1 MALSTS
7 RSATSPSFSL
17 SDRRTVI
24 GQRGGTKTTRVQR
37 YRDGSSRS
45 HKDALAVE
53 EPLEIRVSWLE
64 QGERRV
70 EAVAVTMR
78 TPGHDFDL
86 VAGFLHGE
94 GVLTSPKDV
103 AELTYCRNAEEQ
115 EYNVVEARLA
125 PGASFDLDLVR
136 RNVYT
141 TSSCG
146 VCGKASLEA
155 VEAAGCDVLPEGLTI
170 GAEVIPSL
178 PDRLLE
184 GQAVFERTGGL
195 HAAGLFDAEGD
206 RYAVMED
213 VGRHNAVDKIAGYM
227 FLNKISGD
235 NKIFYTTGRLTSE
248 MVIKTVQMGIPILA
262 SRSGFTA
269 WGVDLARQVGL
280 TLIGRSRGKRF
291 VALAGSERIDY
302 DADHAAIEDEPAKLR
317 RKGAST

>member
-1 MALSTS
+1 M
-7 RSATSPSFSL
+7 
-17 SDRRTVI
+17 I

-37 YRDGSSRS
+37 YREGSSRS
-45 HKDALAVE
+45 QKDALAVE

-94 GVLTSPKDV
+94 GVLTSPSDV

-155 VEAAGCDVLPEGLTI
+155 VEAAGCEMLPEGLTI
-170 GAEVIPSL
+170 AAALIPSL

-195 HAAGLFDAEGD
+195 HAAGLFDADGD

-213 VGRHNAVDKIAGYM
+213 VGRHNAVDKVIGHELLARR
-227 FLNKISGD
+227 LPARDRILVVSGRAS
-235 NKIFYTTGRLTSE
+235 FEL
-248 MVIKTVQMGIPILA
+248 VQKAVVAGIPMLVAVGAPSSLA
-262 SRSGFTA
+262 
-269 WGVDLARQVGL
+269 VDLARRFRQTLVGF
-280 TLIGRSRGKRF
+280 TRNGGF
-291 VALAGSERIDY
+291 NVYTEPERVV
-302 DADHAAIEDEPAKLR
+302 
-317 RKGAST
+317 